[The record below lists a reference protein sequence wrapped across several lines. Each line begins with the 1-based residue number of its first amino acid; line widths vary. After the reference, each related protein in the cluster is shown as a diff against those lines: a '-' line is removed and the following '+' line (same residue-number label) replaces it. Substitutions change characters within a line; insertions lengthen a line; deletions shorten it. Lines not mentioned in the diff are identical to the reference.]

1 MHGLQDIVFELRYRS
16 TQHDTTVSF
25 LACQKHY
32 LEVYTFTGIYF
43 KFAPADGPCRR
54 TQIQRNPVEL
64 FLACAPNDRKD
75 CRLPV
80 SGEYTILI
88 IGYIFGFYMAWN
100 IGANDVANSMASAVG
115 AKAITIRQAIF
126 IAAILNVLGATFIG
140 SHVTNTIRKG
150 IVSTQVL
157 GDPQLA
163 LIGALS
169 ALLAAAL
176 WISFATWK
184 SLPVSTTHSIVGA
197 MIGFGIMAGGFDVIN
212 WLKLGAVVMSWIIS
226 PVFSM
231 VIAFV
236 LFKSIVRLILSKND
250 AKTAA
255 FRWSPVFIGIACFV
269 VVLSFLF
276 KTPLG
281 KKLAIG
287 TPMALIIALVMACL
301 LGMAGKMLIKYF
313 VMGRKNNGV
322 EEIFRRIQIGTS
334 CYVALAQGA
343 NDVANAIGPLAVIYF
358 LVHTG
363 AVGAKVPVPI
373 FLLLFGGVGIACGIW
388 MAGYRVMTTIG
399 TKITTL
405 TNTRGFC
412 VDFSAATTVL
422 LASKMGL
429 PVSTTHAAVGGVMGV
444 GLARG
449 MEAVNFRIVLQIVL
463 YWVLTVPAAAITSML
478 IFWMIRLF
486 Y

>member
-1 MHGLQDIVFELRYRS
+1 MS
-16 TQHDTTVSF
+16 
-25 LACQKHY
+25 
-32 LEVYTFTGIYF
+32 
-43 KFAPADGPCRR
+43 
-54 TQIQRNPVEL
+54 VEY
-64 FLACAPNDRKD
+64 
-75 CRLPV
+75 
-80 SGEYTILI
+80 SILI
-88 IGYIFGFYMAWN
+88 IGFIFGFYMAWN

-126 IAAILNVLGATFIG
+126 IAAILNVVGATFIG

-150 IVSTQVL
+150 IVSTEVL
-157 GDPQLA
+157 TDPHLA
-163 LIGALS
+163 LVGALS

-176 WISFATWK
+176 WVSFATWK

-197 MIGFGIMAGGFDVIN
+197 MIGFGIMAGGWNVIN
-212 WLKLGAVVMSWIIS
+212 WPKLTAVVMSWVIS
-226 PVFSM
+226 PLFSLI
-231 VIAFV
+231 IAFFV
-236 LFKSIVRLILSKND
+236 FKAIIRFILARRQAFEAAIRL
-250 AKTAA
+250 
-255 FRWSPVFIGIACFV
+255 SPWFIGSACFV

-287 TPMALIIALVMACL
+287 TPGALLLAAIAAVL
-301 LGMAGKMLIKYF
+301 LGVAGRQLIRRLAD
-313 VMGRKNNGV
+313 RKALNNT

-358 LVHTG
+358 LVKSG
-363 AVGAKVPVPI
+363 GVGATVPVPI
-373 FLLLFGGVGIACGIW
+373 FLLLFGGIGIACGIW
-388 MAGYRVMTTIG
+388 MAGYRVMTTMG

-429 PVSTTHAAVGGVMGV
+429 PVSTTHAAVGGVLGV

-449 MEAVNFRIVLQIVL
+449 IDAINFRIVLQIML
-463 YWVLTVPAAAITSML
+463 YWVLTVPASAITSMIL
-478 IFWMIRLF
+478 FAAIRSIIN
-486 Y
+486 

>member
-1 MHGLQDIVFELRYRS
+1 MTAE
-16 TQHDTTVSF
+16 
-25 LACQKHY
+25 Y
-32 LEVYTFTGIYF
+32 L
-43 KFAPADGPCRR
+43 
-54 TQIQRNPVEL
+54 
-64 FLACAPNDRKD
+64 
-75 CRLPV
+75 
-80 SGEYTILI
+80 ILI
-88 IGYIFGFYMAWN
+88 VGYIFGFYMAWN

-126 IAAILNVLGATFIG
+126 IAAILNIVGAVFIG

-150 IVSTQVL
+150 IVSTEVL
-157 GDPQLA
+157 SDPHLA
-163 LIGALS
+163 LVGALS

-176 WISFATWK
+176 WVSFATWK

-197 MIGFGIMAGGFDVIN
+197 MIGFGIMAGGMKVIN
-212 WLKLGAVVMSWIIS
+212 WGKLGSVVMSWIIS
-226 PVFSM
+226 PIFSLIIAY
-231 VIAFV
+231 VI
-236 LFKSIVRLILSKND
+236 FKIIIRLILSRSD
-250 AKTAA
+250 ALMAA
-255 FRWSPVFIGIACFV
+255 LKWSPVFIGSACFV

-281 KKLAIG
+281 QTLSLGAPLA
-287 TPMALIIALVMACL
+287 LLIALVLAGL
-301 LGMAGKMLIKYF
+301 LGILGKVLLRCYVVKKAS
-313 VMGRKNNGV
+313 GDA

-358 LVHTG
+358 LVKTG
-363 AVGAKVPVPI
+363 AVGDKVPVPI

-388 MAGYRVMTTIG
+388 MAGARVMGTIG

-412 VDFSAATTVL
+412 VDFAAATTVL

-449 MEAVNFRIVLQIVL
+449 MEAVNFRIVLQIML
-463 YWVLTVPAAAITSML
+463 YWVLTVPAAALTSMILFWVIGL
-478 IFWMIRLF
+478 I